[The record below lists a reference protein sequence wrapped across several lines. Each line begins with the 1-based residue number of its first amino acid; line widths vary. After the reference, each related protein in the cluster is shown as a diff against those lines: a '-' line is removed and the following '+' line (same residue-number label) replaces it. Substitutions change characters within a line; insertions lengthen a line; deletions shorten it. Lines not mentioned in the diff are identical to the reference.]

1 MQALVVDHN
10 WMQAL
15 VVDHNWMQAL
25 VVDHNWMQA
34 LVVDHNWMQAL
45 VVDHSRVK
53 ALVVDHSRVK
63 ALVVDHSRV
72 LVGVTLAR
80 PLDSIEGTGLSPC
93 NPWSRHG
100 KWIVH
105 TDYRRIRRAGSDDRS
120 IGLALELLLDC
131 PDCLELRHVLKE
143 RGAWMVPLVVGRH
156 LSLRRRN

>member
-1 MQALVVDHN
+1 VQELVVDHN
-10 WMQAL
+10 WVQEL
-15 VVDHNWMQAL
+15 VVDHNWVQEL
-25 VVDHNWMQA
+25 VVDHNWVQ
-34 LVVDHNWMQAL
+34 
-45 VVDHSRVK
+45 
-53 ALVVDHSRVK
+53 
-63 ALVVDHSRV
+63 
-72 LVGVTLAR
+72 VGVTLAR

-105 TDYRRIRRAGSDDRS
+105 IDYRRIRRAGSDDRS